1 MLYSHFFL
9 DFFRMLLEED
19 TRKPGGTDNDW
30 ALPGS
35 DSVC

>member
-1 MLYSHFFL
+1 
-9 DFFRMLLEED
+9 MLLEED